1 MLTRAASAIAAFPE
15 RPAKSGLVRRLF
27 NRTLKFLCTFLQG
40 RLSFRPV
47 SSINVFC
54 IAGDTMSLNALPI
67 TKEAKEPLLA
77 RSVDVIIA
85 AWNREDTIERAA
97 ASALAEPEVQSVIV
111 VDDGSTDGTAVR
123 ARAAD
128 DGSKR
133 LTVLRFPENKG
144 PAAARNAALKEC
156 AAPWITILDGDDYLL
171 PGRFSQLLALA
182 QGWDLI
188 ADDILQVGE
197 DRIDVD
203 VPLPM
208 LAAGGSFEPWQCSFE
223 TFVRGNITKKGR
235 NRKELGF
242 FKPLIRRAF
251 LDTHDLR
258 YDEALRLGED
268 YALYG
273 SALAA
278 GARFQIVPAL
288 GYVSVMRPGSLSGNH
303 SKRDLEQ
310 LRDFDLILLAR
321 PALSAVERAAVREHY
336 RSVDARAQWLEII
349 DAVKARDARR
359 FFGAYCRSPKVARFI
374 SARLAEQLLE
384 RSAKRLK
391 ALTRGKAP
399 LELSGSQN

>member
-1 MLTRAASAIAAFPE
+1 MSHGTPHIRTEARELPAAAPGGPE
-15 RPAKSGLVRRLF
+15 PARCVG
-27 NRTLKFLCTFLQG
+27 
-40 RLSFRPV
+40 
-47 SSINVFC
+47 
-54 IAGDTMSLNALPI
+54 
-67 TKEAKEPLLA
+67 
-77 RSVDVIIA
+77 VIIA
-85 AWNREDTIERAA
+85 AWNREDTIERAV

-111 VDDGSTDGTAVR
+111 VDDGSADETALR
-123 ARAAD
+123 AHAAD
-128 DGSKR
+128 DGSNR

-182 QGWDLI
+182 QEWDFV
-188 ADDILQVGE
+188 ADDILQVRE

-203 VPLPM
+203 APLPM
-208 LAAGGSFEPWQCSFE
+208 LAAGGPFEPWQCNVQ
-223 TFVRGNITKKGR
+223 TFVLGNITKKGR

-251 LDTHDLR
+251 LDTHGLC

-268 YALYG
+268 YALYA

-278 GARFQIVPAL
+278 GARFRIVPAL

-303 SKRDLEQ
+303 SKQDLER
-310 LRDFDLILLAR
+310 LRDFDLVLLAR
-321 PALSAVERAAVREHY
+321 PELRAPERAAVKEHY
-336 RSVDARAQWLEII
+336 RSVDARVQWLETI

-374 SARLAEQLLE
+374 SARLAEQLFL
-384 RSAKRLK
+384 RSAKCLK
-391 ALTRGKAP
+391 TLARGKAP